1 MPSISNINNVYSNNT
16 KKISSKISF
25 EIDQIF
31 AARLVGEGSSSE
43 EVILKLMDGWQ
54 FKASIEDLKGNLP
67 DGLLKFKVLGFEN
80 GKLVLKFLEG
90 NIVDDKQTEQNSIE
104 DLLLK
109 ENIKLSKEDYSLL
122 EKMIKHNIP
131 LTKDNILK
139 VVNLSN
145 FMEKLKS
152 NPEEGDMFIEN
163 YIKGKGI
170 DLQSPK
176 GQDIS
181 NILKG
186 LFNELK
192 TLTEEDLFVLLESN
206 IDLTEENVKAF
217 KEVFKESNIYNKIN
231 NMDKELNK
239 SSVNNKGIMT
249 DKNIPDGDTLV
260 NENIQSK
267 TIENEASIK
276 SENIAK
282 SELISTFKTLMAT
295 GKEENINLVKDL
307 ILSEKDTNGI
317 LKNFNKEE
325 QEMLGLKGKTETTE
339 VIEQSVSTEST
350 KNIKTKTIDISNNKT
365 QQLDSS
371 SVKEQINIKTNE
383 IKDIVKNLMDT
394 LKDTNNSSYDKIIG
408 TLKNNMNN
416 FKMFNTISNEYY
428 YLDLPL
434 NFKENECDC
443 KIIIKDERGKGKKID
458 SSNVKI
464 ATSIATANMD
474 IVDAYITLKN
484 SNMEINIKTMKEW
497 VNLLNKGKNKLIE
510 DMSSMGYNIFIKVE
524 EKAEIFNISNC
535 RKFFNDNNLNA
546 IDIKA

>member
-1 MPSISNINNVYSNNT
+1 MPDILNINNMYNTNT
-16 KKISSKISF
+16 KKISSKLSF
-25 EIDQIF
+25 DVDQIF
-31 AARLVGEGSSSE
+31 AARVIGEGESPE
-43 EVILKLMDGWQ
+43 EVILKLIDGWQ

-67 DGLLKFKVLGFEN
+67 NGLLNFKVLGFEE

-90 NIVDDKQTEQNSIE
+90 SLVKEQEKEQNSIE

-109 ENIKLSKEDYSLL
+109 ENIKLSKEDYALL

-145 FMEKLKS
+145 FMDKLKN
-152 NPEEGDMFIEN
+152 NPQEADTFIQN

-170 DLQSPK
+170 DLQSAK
-176 GQDIS
+176 GQEIS
-181 NILKG
+181 NVLKG
-186 LFNELK
+186 LFNELQ
-192 TLTEEDLFVLLESN
+192 TLTEEDLFILLESN
-206 IDLTEENVKAF
+206 IELTEENVKAF
-217 KEVFKESNIYNKIN
+217 KEVFKESSIYNKVN
-231 NMDKELNK
+231 NIDKELNK
-239 SSVNNKGIMT
+239 SNIDNKQILN
-249 DKNIPDGDTLV
+249 DKNISDGDTLV
-260 NENIQSK
+260 KENLQSK
-267 TIENEASIK
+267 TIENGASNEGK
-276 SENIAK
+276 NVVK
-282 SELISTFKTLMAT
+282 NELISTFKTLMAT
-295 GKEENINLVKDL
+295 GKEENISLVRDL
-307 ILSEKDTNGI
+307 ILEEKDISGI
-317 LKNFNKEE
+317 LKNFTKEE
-325 QEMLGLKGKTETTE
+325 QEMLGLKAKPENTEAT
-339 VIEQSVSTEST
+339 EQSLTGETT
-350 KNIKTKTIDISNNKT
+350 KNIKTKLIDISGSKA
-365 QQLDSS
+365 QLDPSS
-371 SVKEQINIKTNE
+371 IKEQINAKTNE

-408 TLKNNMNN
+408 TLKNNINN

-484 SNMEINIKTMKEW
+484 SNMEINIKTIKQW
-497 VNLLNKGKNKLIE
+497 VNLLDKGKNKLIE

-535 RKFFNDNNLNA
+535 REFFNDNNLNA

>member
-1 MPSISNINNVYSNNT
+1 MPDILNINNMYNTNT
-16 KKISSKISF
+16 KKISSKLSF
-25 EIDQIF
+25 DVDQIF
-31 AARLVGEGSSSE
+31 AARVIGEGESPE
-43 EVILKLMDGWQ
+43 EVILKLIDGWQ

-67 DGLLKFKVLGFEN
+67 NGLLNFKVLGFEE

-90 NIVDDKQTEQNSIE
+90 SLVKEQEKEQNSIE

-109 ENIKLSKEDYSLL
+109 ENIKLSKEDYALL

-145 FMEKLKS
+145 FMDKLKN
-152 NPEEGDMFIEN
+152 NPQEADTFIQN

-170 DLQSPK
+170 DLQSAK
-176 GQDIS
+176 GQETS
-181 NILKG
+181 NVLKG
-186 LFNELK
+186 LFNELQ
-192 TLTEEDLFVLLESN
+192 TLTEEDLFILLESN
-206 IDLTEENVKAF
+206 IELTEENVKAF
-217 KEVFKESNIYNKIN
+217 KEVFKESSIYNKVN
-231 NMDKELNK
+231 NIDKELNK
-239 SSVNNKGIMT
+239 SNIDNKQILN
-249 DKNIPDGDTLV
+249 DKNISDGDTLV
-260 NENIQSK
+260 KENLQSK
-267 TIENEASIK
+267 TIENGASNEG
-276 SENIAK
+276 ENVVK
-282 SELISTFKTLMAT
+282 NELISTFKTLMAT
-295 GKEENINLVKDL
+295 GKEENISLVRDL
-307 ILSEKDTNGI
+307 ILEEKDISGI
-317 LKNFNKEE
+317 LKNFTKEE
-325 QEMLGLKGKTETTE
+325 QEMLGLKAKPENTEAT
-339 VIEQSVSTEST
+339 EQSLTGETT
-350 KNIKTKTIDISNNKT
+350 KNIKTKLIDISGSKA
-365 QQLDSS
+365 QLDPSS
-371 SVKEQINIKTNE
+371 IKEQINAKTNE

-408 TLKNNMNN
+408 TLKNNINN

-484 SNMEINIKTMKEW
+484 SNMEINIKTIKQW
-497 VNLLNKGKNKLIE
+497 VNLLDKGKNKLIE

-535 RKFFNDNNLNA
+535 REFFNDNNLNA

>member
-1 MPSISNINNVYSNNT
+1 MPDILNINNVYNTNT
-16 KKISSKISF
+16 KKISSKLSF
-25 EIDQIF
+25 DVDQIF
-31 AARLVGEGSSSE
+31 AARVIGEGESPE
-43 EVILKLMDGWQ
+43 EVILKLIDGWQ

-67 DGLLKFKVLGFEN
+67 NGLLNFKVLGFEE

-90 NIVDDKQTEQNSIE
+90 SLVKEQEKEQNSIE

-109 ENIKLSKEDYSLL
+109 ENIKLNKEDYALL

-139 VVNLSN
+139 VINLSN

-152 NPEEGDMFIEN
+152 NPQEADTFIQN

-170 DLQSPK
+170 DLQSAK
-176 GQDIS
+176 GQEIS
-181 NILKG
+181 NVLKG
-186 LFNELK
+186 LFNELQ
-192 TLTEEDLFVLLESN
+192 TLTEEDLFILLESN
-206 IDLTEENVKAF
+206 IELTEENVKAF
-217 KEVFKESNIYNKIN
+217 KEVFKESSIYSKVNNI
-231 NMDKELNK
+231 DKELNK
-239 SSVNNKGIMT
+239 SNIDNKQIIT
-249 DKNIPDGDTLV
+249 DKNISDRDTLV
-260 NENIQSK
+260 KENLQSK
-267 TIENEASIK
+267 TIENGASNK
-276 SENIAK
+276 SQNVVK
-282 SELISTFKTLMAT
+282 NELISTFKTLMAT
-295 GKEENINLVKDL
+295 GKEENISLVRDL
-307 ILSEKDTNGI
+307 ILEEKDINGI
-317 LKNFNKEE
+317 LKNFTKEE
-325 QEMLGLKGKTETTE
+325 QEMLGLKAKPENTEAT
-339 VIEQSVSTEST
+339 EQSLTGETT
-350 KNIKTKTIDISNNKT
+350 KNIKAKSIEISGSRA
-365 QQLDSS
+365 QVDSS
-371 SVKEQINIKTNE
+371 SIKEQINVKTNE
-383 IKDIVKNLMDT
+383 IKDIVKNLIDT

-408 TLKNNMNN
+408 TLKNNINN

-484 SNMEINIKTMKEW
+484 SNMEINIKTIKQW
-497 VNLLNKGKNKLIE
+497 VNLLDKGKNKLIE

-535 RKFFNDNNLNA
+535 REFFNDNNLNA

>member
-1 MPSISNINNVYSNNT
+1 MYNTNT
-16 KKISSKISF
+16 KKISSKLSF
-25 EIDQIF
+25 DVDQIF
-31 AARLVGEGSSSE
+31 AARVIGEGESPE
-43 EVILKLMDGWQ
+43 EVILKLIDGWQ
-54 FKASIEDLKGNLP
+54 FKAFIEDLKGNLP
-67 DGLLKFKVLGFEN
+67 NGLFNFKVLGFEE

-90 NIVDDKQTEQNSIE
+90 SLVKEQEKEQNSIE

-109 ENIKLSKEDYSLL
+109 ENIKLSKEDYALL

-145 FMEKLKS
+145 FMDKLKN
-152 NPEEGDMFIEN
+152 NPQEADTFIQN

-170 DLQSPK
+170 DLQSAK
-176 GQDIS
+176 GQEIS
-181 NILKG
+181 NVLKG
-186 LFNELK
+186 LFNELQ
-192 TLTEEDLFVLLESN
+192 TLTEEDLFILLESN
-206 IDLTEENVKAF
+206 IELTEENVKAF
-217 KEVFKESNIYNKIN
+217 KEVFKESSIYNKVN
-231 NMDKELNK
+231 NIDKELNK
-239 SSVNNKGIMT
+239 SNIDNKQILN
-249 DKNIPDGDTLV
+249 DKNISDGDTLV
-260 NENIQSK
+260 KENLQSK
-267 TIENEASIK
+267 TIENGASNEG
-276 SENIAK
+276 ENVVK
-282 SELISTFKTLMAT
+282 NELISTFKTLMAT
-295 GKEENINLVKDL
+295 GKEENISLVRDL
-307 ILSEKDTNGI
+307 ILEEKDISGI
-317 LKNFNKEE
+317 LKNFTKEE
-325 QEMLGLKGKTETTE
+325 QEMLGLKAKPENTEAT
-339 VIEQSVSTEST
+339 EQSLTGETT
-350 KNIKTKTIDISNNKT
+350 KNIKTKLIDISGSKA
-365 QQLDSS
+365 QLDPSS
-371 SVKEQINIKTNE
+371 IKEQINAKTNE

-408 TLKNNMNN
+408 TLKNNINN

-484 SNMEINIKTMKEW
+484 SNMEINIKTIKQW
-497 VNLLNKGKNKLIE
+497 VNLLDKGKNKLIE

-535 RKFFNDNNLNA
+535 REFFNDNNLNA

>member
-1 MPSISNINNVYSNNT
+1 MPDILNINNMYNTNT
-16 KKISSKISF
+16 KKISSKLSF
-25 EIDQIF
+25 DVDQIF
-31 AARLVGEGSSSE
+31 AARVIGEGESPE
-43 EVILKLMDGWQ
+43 EVILKLIDGWQ

-67 DGLLKFKVLGFEN
+67 NGLLNFKVLGFEE

-90 NIVDDKQTEQNSIE
+90 SLVKEQEKEQNSIE

-109 ENIKLSKEDYSLL
+109 ENIKLSKEDYALL

-145 FMEKLKS
+145 FMDKLKN
-152 NPEEGDMFIEN
+152 NPQEADTFIQN

-170 DLQSPK
+170 DLQSAK
-176 GQDIS
+176 GQEIS
-181 NILKG
+181 NVLKG
-186 LFNELK
+186 LFNELQ
-192 TLTEEDLFVLLESN
+192 TLTEEDLFILLESN
-206 IDLTEENVKAF
+206 IELTEENVKAF
-217 KEVFKESNIYNKIN
+217 KEVFKESSIYNKVN
-231 NMDKELNK
+231 NIDKELNK
-239 SSVNNKGIMT
+239 SNIDNKQILN
-249 DKNIPDGDTLV
+249 DKNISDGDTLV
-260 NENIQSK
+260 KENLRSK
-267 TIENEASIK
+267 TIENGASNEG
-276 SENIAK
+276 ENVVK
-282 SELISTFKTLMAT
+282 NELISTFKTLMAT
-295 GKEENINLVKDL
+295 GKEENISLVRDL
-307 ILSEKDTNGI
+307 ILEEKDISGI
-317 LKNFNKEE
+317 LKNFTKEE
-325 QEMLGLKGKTETTE
+325 QEMLGLKAKPENTEAT
-339 VIEQSVSTEST
+339 EQSLTGETT
-350 KNIKTKTIDISNNKT
+350 KNIKTKLIDISGSKA
-365 QQLDSS
+365 QLDPSS
-371 SVKEQINIKTNE
+371 IKEQINAKTNE

-408 TLKNNMNN
+408 TLKNNINN

-484 SNMEINIKTMKEW
+484 SNMEINIKTIKQW
-497 VNLLNKGKNKLIE
+497 VNLLDKGKNKLIE

-535 RKFFNDNNLNA
+535 REFFNDNNLNA

>member
-1 MPSISNINNVYSNNT
+1 MSSISNINNVYNNST

-31 AARLVGEGSSSE
+31 AAKVVGEGVTPD

-54 FKASIEDLKGNLP
+54 FKASIEDLKGKLP
-67 DGLLKFKVLGFEN
+67 NGLLKFKVLGFED

-90 NIVDDKQTEQNSIE
+90 NIAENKQTEQNSIE

-145 FMEKLKS
+145 FMEKLKN
-152 NPEEGDMFIEN
+152 NPKEGDLFIEN

-170 DLQSPK
+170 DLQNPK
-176 GQDIS
+176 GQYIKDV
-181 NILKG
+181 LKG
-186 LFNELK
+186 FFNELK

-206 IDLTEENVKAF
+206 IDLTEENIKAF
-217 KEVFKESNIYNKIN
+217 KEIFKESNIYNKIN
-231 NMDKELNK
+231 NTYKELNK
-239 SSVNNKGIMT
+239 SSMYNRGIIS
-249 DKNIPDGDTLV
+249 DKNISDRDILV
-260 NENIQSK
+260 NSIQSK
-267 TIENEASIK
+267 TIENQTSIK
-276 SENIAK
+276 NENIARN
-282 SELISTFKTLMAT
+282 ELISTFKTLMAT
-295 GKEENINLVKDL
+295 GNEENINLVKDL
-307 ILSEKDTNGI
+307 ILAEKDVNEI
-317 LKNFNKEE
+317 LKNFTKEE
-325 QEMLGLKGKTETTE
+325 QEMLGLKVKIEITKG
-339 VIEQSVSTEST
+339 IEQNLSTEST
-350 KNIKTKTIDISNNKT
+350 KNIKTKTIDISNNKA

-383 IKDIVKNLMDT
+383 IKDIVKNLMDS
-394 LKDTNNSSYDKIIG
+394 LKDVNNSSYDKVISI
-408 TLKNNMNN
+408 LKNNINN

-434 NFKENECDC
+434 NFKQNEFDC
-443 KIIIKDERGKGKKID
+443 KIIIKDERSKGKKID

-484 SNMEINIKTMKEW
+484 NNMEINIKTMKEW
-497 VNLLNKGKNKLIE
+497 VGLLNKDKNKLIE

>member
-1 MPSISNINNVYSNNT
+1 MPDILNINNMYNTNT
-16 KKISSKISF
+16 KKISSKLSF
-25 EIDQIF
+25 DVDQIF
-31 AARLVGEGSSSE
+31 AARVIGEGESPE
-43 EVILKLMDGWQ
+43 EVILKLIDGWQ

-67 DGLLKFKVLGFEN
+67 NGLFNFKVLGFEE

-90 NIVDDKQTEQNSIE
+90 SLVKEQEKEQNSIE

-109 ENIKLSKEDYSLL
+109 ENIKLSKEDYALL

-145 FMEKLKS
+145 FMDKLKN
-152 NPEEGDMFIEN
+152 NPQEADTFIQN

-170 DLQSPK
+170 DLQSAK
-176 GQDIS
+176 GQEIS
-181 NILKG
+181 NVLKG
-186 LFNELK
+186 LFNELQ
-192 TLTEEDLFVLLESN
+192 TLTEEDLFILLESN
-206 IDLTEENVKAF
+206 IELTEENVKAF
-217 KEVFKESNIYNKIN
+217 KEVFKESRIYNKVN
-231 NMDKELNK
+231 NIDKELNK
-239 SSVNNKGIMT
+239 SNIDNKQILN
-249 DKNIPDGDTLV
+249 DKNISDGDTLV
-260 NENIQSK
+260 KENLQSK
-267 TIENEASIK
+267 TIENGASNEG
-276 SENIAK
+276 ENVVK
-282 SELISTFKTLMAT
+282 NELISTFKTLMAT
-295 GKEENINLVKDL
+295 GKEENISLVRDL
-307 ILSEKDTNGI
+307 ILEEKDISGI
-317 LKNFNKEE
+317 LKNFTKEE
-325 QEMLGLKGKTETTE
+325 QEMLGLKAKPENTEAT
-339 VIEQSVSTEST
+339 EQSLTGETT
-350 KNIKTKTIDISNNKT
+350 KNIKTKLIDISGSKA
-365 QQLDSS
+365 QLDPSS
-371 SVKEQINIKTNE
+371 IKEQINAKTNE

-408 TLKNNMNN
+408 TLKNNINN

-484 SNMEINIKTMKEW
+484 SNMEINIKTIKQW
-497 VNLLNKGKNKLIE
+497 VNLLDKGKNKLIE

-535 RKFFNDNNLNA
+535 REFFNDNNLNA

>member
-1 MPSISNINNVYSNNT
+1 MPDILNINNMYNTNT
-16 KKISSKISF
+16 KKISSKLSF
-25 EIDQIF
+25 DVDQIF
-31 AARLVGEGSSSE
+31 AARVIGEGESPE
-43 EVILKLMDGWQ
+43 EVILKLIDGWQ

-67 DGLLKFKVLGFEN
+67 NGLFNFKVLGFEE

-90 NIVDDKQTEQNSIE
+90 SLVKEQEKEQNSIE

-109 ENIKLSKEDYSLL
+109 ENIKLSKEDYALL

-139 VVNLSN
+139 IVNLSN
-145 FMEKLKS
+145 FMDKLKN
-152 NPEEGDMFIEN
+152 NPQEADTFIQN

-170 DLQSPK
+170 DLQSAK
-176 GQDIS
+176 GQEIS
-181 NILKG
+181 NVLKG
-186 LFNELK
+186 LFNELQ
-192 TLTEEDLFVLLESN
+192 TLTEEDLFILLESN
-206 IDLTEENVKAF
+206 IELTEENVKAF
-217 KEVFKESNIYNKIN
+217 KEVFKESSIYNKVN
-231 NMDKELNK
+231 NIDKELNK
-239 SSVNNKGIMT
+239 SNIDNKQILN
-249 DKNIPDGDTLV
+249 DKNISDGDTLV
-260 NENIQSK
+260 KENLQSK
-267 TIENEASIK
+267 TIENGASNEG
-276 SENIAK
+276 ENVVK
-282 SELISTFKTLMAT
+282 NELISTFKTLMAT
-295 GKEENINLVKDL
+295 GKEENISLVRDL
-307 ILSEKDTNGI
+307 ILEEKDISGI
-317 LKNFNKEE
+317 LKNFTKEE
-325 QEMLGLKGKTETTE
+325 QEMLGLKAKPENTEAT
-339 VIEQSVSTEST
+339 EQSLTGETT
-350 KNIKTKTIDISNNKT
+350 KNIKTKLIDISGSKA
-365 QQLDSS
+365 QLDPSS
-371 SVKEQINIKTNE
+371 IKEQINAKTNE

-408 TLKNNMNN
+408 TLKNNINN

-484 SNMEINIKTMKEW
+484 SNMEINIKTIKQW
-497 VNLLNKGKNKLIE
+497 VNLLDKGKNKLIE

-535 RKFFNDNNLNA
+535 REFFNDNNLNA

>member
-1 MPSISNINNVYSNNT
+1 MPDILNINNMYNTNT
-16 KKISSKISF
+16 KKISSKLSF
-25 EIDQIF
+25 DVDQIF
-31 AARLVGEGSSSE
+31 AARVIGEGESPE
-43 EVILKLMDGWQ
+43 EVILKLIDGWQ

-67 DGLLKFKVLGFEN
+67 NGLLNFKVLGFEE

-90 NIVDDKQTEQNSIE
+90 SLVKEQEKEQNSIE

-109 ENIKLSKEDYSLL
+109 ENIKLSKEDYALL

-145 FMEKLKS
+145 FMDKLKN
-152 NPEEGDMFIEN
+152 NPQEADTFIQN

-170 DLQSPK
+170 DLQSAK
-176 GQDIS
+176 GQEIS
-181 NILKG
+181 NVLKG
-186 LFNELK
+186 LFNELQ
-192 TLTEEDLFVLLESN
+192 TLTEEDLFILLESN
-206 IDLTEENVKAF
+206 IELTEENVKAF
-217 KEVFKESNIYNKIN
+217 KEVFKESSIYNKVN
-231 NMDKELNK
+231 NIDKELNK
-239 SSVNNKGIMT
+239 SNIDNKQILN
-249 DKNIPDGDTLV
+249 DKNISDGDTLV
-260 NENIQSK
+260 KENLQSK
-267 TIENEASIK
+267 TIENGASNEG
-276 SENIAK
+276 ENVVK
-282 SELISTFKTLMAT
+282 NELISTFKTLMAT
-295 GKEENINLVKDL
+295 GKEENISLVRDL
-307 ILSEKDTNGI
+307 ILEEKDISGI
-317 LKNFNKEE
+317 LKNFTKEE
-325 QEMLGLKGKTETTE
+325 QEMLGLKAKPENTEAT
-339 VIEQSVSTEST
+339 EQSLTGETT
-350 KNIKTKTIDISNNKT
+350 KNIKTKLIDISGSKA
-365 QQLDSS
+365 QLDPSS
-371 SVKEQINIKTNE
+371 IKEQINAKTNE

-408 TLKNNMNN
+408 TLKNNINN

-484 SNMEINIKTMKEW
+484 SNMEINIKTIKQW
-497 VNLLNKGKNKLIE
+497 VNLLDKGKNKLIE

-535 RKFFNDNNLNA
+535 REFFNDNNLNA

>member
-1 MPSISNINNVYSNNT
+1 MPDILNINNVYNTNT
-16 KKISSKISF
+16 KKISSKLSF
-25 EIDQIF
+25 DVDQIF
-31 AARLVGEGSSSE
+31 AARVIGEGESPE
-43 EVILKLMDGWQ
+43 EVILKLIDGWQ

-67 DGLLKFKVLGFEN
+67 NGLLNFKVLGFEE

-90 NIVDDKQTEQNSIE
+90 SLVKEQEKEQNSIE

-109 ENIKLSKEDYSLL
+109 ENIKLNKEDYALL

-139 VVNLSN
+139 VINLSN

-152 NPEEGDMFIEN
+152 NPQEGDTFIQN

-170 DLQSPK
+170 DLQSAK
-176 GQDIS
+176 GQEIS
-181 NILKG
+181 NVLKG
-186 LFNELK
+186 LFNELQ
-192 TLTEEDLFVLLESN
+192 TLTEEDLFILLESN
-206 IDLTEENVKAF
+206 IELTEENVKAF
-217 KEVFKESNIYNKIN
+217 KEVFKESSIYNKVN

-239 SSVNNKGIMT
+239 SNIDNKQIIT
-249 DKNIPDGDTLV
+249 DKNISDGDTLV
-260 NENIQSK
+260 KENLQSK
-267 TIENEASIK
+267 TIENGASNK
-276 SENIAK
+276 SQNVVK
-282 SELISTFKTLMAT
+282 NELISTFKTLMAT
-295 GKEENINLVKDL
+295 GKEENISLVRDL
-307 ILSEKDTNGI
+307 ILEEKDLNGI
-317 LKNFNKEE
+317 LKNFTKEE
-325 QEMLGLKGKTETTE
+325 QEMLGLKAKPENTEAT
-339 VIEQSVSTEST
+339 EQSLTGETT
-350 KNIKTKTIDISNNKT
+350 KNIKTKSIEISGSRA
-365 QQLDSS
+365 QVDSS
-371 SVKEQINIKTNE
+371 SIKEQINVKTNE
-383 IKDIVKNLMDT
+383 IKDIVKNLIDT

-408 TLKNNMNN
+408 TLKNNINN

-484 SNMEINIKTMKEW
+484 SNMEINIKTIKQW
-497 VNLLNKGKNKLIE
+497 VKLLDKGKNKLIE

-535 RKFFNDNNLNA
+535 REFFNDNNLNA

>member
-1 MPSISNINNVYSNNT
+1 MPDILNINNVYNTNT
-16 KKISSKISF
+16 KKISSKLSF
-25 EIDQIF
+25 DVDQIF
-31 AARLVGEGSSSE
+31 AARVIGEGESPE
-43 EVILKLMDGWQ
+43 EVILKLIDGWQ

-67 DGLLKFKVLGFEN
+67 NGLLNFKVLGFEE

-90 NIVDDKQTEQNSIE
+90 SLVKEQEKEQNSIE
-104 DLLLK
+104 NLLLK
-109 ENIKLSKEDYSLL
+109 ENIKLSKEDYALL
-122 EKMIKHNIP
+122 EKMVKHNIP

-152 NPEEGDMFIEN
+152 NPQEADTFIQN

-170 DLQSPK
+170 DLQSAK
-176 GQDIS
+176 GQEIS
-181 NILKG
+181 NVLKG
-186 LFNELK
+186 LFNELQ
-192 TLTEEDLFVLLESN
+192 TLTEEDLFILLESN
-206 IDLTEENVKAF
+206 IELTEENVKAF
-217 KEVFKESNIYNKIN
+217 KEVFKESSIYSKVNNI
-231 NMDKELNK
+231 DKELNK
-239 SSVNNKGIMT
+239 SNIDNKQIIT
-249 DKNIPDGDTLV
+249 DKNISDGDTLV
-260 NENIQSK
+260 KENLQSK
-267 TIENEASIK
+267 TIENGASNK
-276 SENIAK
+276 SQNVVK
-282 SELISTFKTLMAT
+282 NELISTFKTLMAT
-295 GKEENINLVKDL
+295 GKEENISLVRDL
-307 ILSEKDTNGI
+307 ILEEKDINGI
-317 LKNFNKEE
+317 LKNFTKEE
-325 QEMLGLKGKTETTE
+325 QEMLGLKAKPENTEAT
-339 VIEQSVSTEST
+339 EQSLTGETT
-350 KNIKTKTIDISNNKT
+350 KNIKAKSIEISGSRA
-365 QQLDSS
+365 QVDSS
-371 SVKEQINIKTNE
+371 SIKEQINVKTNE
-383 IKDIVKNLMDT
+383 IKDIVKNLIDT

-408 TLKNNMNN
+408 TLKNNINN

-484 SNMEINIKTMKEW
+484 SNMEINIKTIKQW
-497 VNLLNKGKNKLIE
+497 VKLLDKGKNKLIE

-535 RKFFNDNNLNA
+535 REFFNDNNLNA

>member
-31 AARLVGEGSSSE
+31 AAKVVGEGVSPE

-54 FKASIEDLKGNLP
+54 FKASIEDLKGKLP
-67 DGLLKFKVLGFEN
+67 DGLLKFKVLGFEE
-80 GKLVLKFLEG
+80 GKLILKFLEG
-90 NIVDDKQTEQNSIE
+90 NLVEGQQKEQNPIE
-104 DLLLK
+104 ELLLK
-109 ENIKLSKEDYSLL
+109 ENIKLNKEDYVLL

-145 FMEKLKS
+145 FMGKLKNS
-152 NPEEGDMFIEN
+152 PQEGDSFIQN
-163 YIKGKGI
+163 YIKGKGM
-170 DLQSPK
+170 DLRSAK
-176 GQDIS
+176 GQEI
-181 NILKG
+181 NNVLKG
-186 LFNELK
+186 LFNELQ
-192 TLTEEDLFVLLESN
+192 TLTEEDLFILLEN
-206 IDLTEENVKAF
+206 NVELTEENVKAF
-217 KEVFKESNIYNKIN
+217 KEVFKESSVYNKVN
-231 NMDKELNK
+231 NIDKELNK
-239 SSVNNKGIMT
+239 SSIDNKQIIT
-249 DKNIPDGDTLV
+249 EKNTSNGDTLV
-260 NENIQSK
+260 KENLQS
-267 TIENEASIK
+267 TEMESAINNK
-276 SENIAK
+276 SENVVK
-282 SELISTFKTLMAT
+282 NELISTFKTLMAT
-295 GKEENINLVKDL
+295 GKEENISIVRDL
-307 ILSEKDTNGI
+307 ILEEKDINGI
-317 LKNFNKEE
+317 LKNFTKEE
-325 QEMLGLKGKTETTE
+325 QEMLGLKPKTEDTE
-339 VIEQSVSTEST
+339 ATEQSLTSETT
-350 KNIKTKTIDISNNKT
+350 KNIKTKPIEVLANKG
-365 QQLDSS
+365 QVDSS
-371 SVKEQINIKTNE
+371 SIKEQINSKTNE
-383 IKDIVKNLMDT
+383 IKDIVKNLIDT

-408 TLKNNMNN
+408 TLKNNINN

-464 ATSIATANMD
+464 ATSISTANMD

-484 SNMEINIKTMKEW
+484 SNMEINIKTIKEW
-497 VNLLNKGKNKLIE
+497 VNLLDKGKNKLIE

-535 RKFFNDNNLNA
+535 REFFNDNNLNA

>member
-1 MPSISNINNVYSNNT
+1 MSSISNINNVYNNST

-31 AARLVGEGSSSE
+31 AAKVVGEGVTPD

-54 FKASIEDLKGNLP
+54 FKASIEDLKGKLP
-67 DGLLKFKVLGFEN
+67 NGLLKFKVLGFED

-90 NIVDDKQTEQNSIE
+90 NIAENKQTEQNSIE

-145 FMEKLKS
+145 FMEKLKN
-152 NPEEGDMFIEN
+152 NPKEGDLFIEN

-170 DLQSPK
+170 DLQNPK
-176 GQDIS
+176 GQYIKDV
-181 NILKG
+181 LKG
-186 LFNELK
+186 FFNELK

-206 IDLTEENVKAF
+206 IDLTEENIKAF
-217 KEVFKESNIYNKIN
+217 KEIFKESNIYNKIN
-231 NMDKELNK
+231 NTYKELNK
-239 SSVNNKGIMT
+239 SSMYNRGIIS
-249 DKNIPDGDTLV
+249 DKNISDRDILV
-260 NENIQSK
+260 NSIQSK
-267 TIENEASIK
+267 TIENQTSIK
-276 SENIAK
+276 NENIARN
-282 SELISTFKTLMAT
+282 ELISTFKTLMAT
-295 GKEENINLVKDL
+295 GNEENINLVKDL
-307 ILSEKDTNGI
+307 ILAEKDVNEI
-317 LKNFNKEE
+317 LKNFTKEE
-325 QEMLGLKGKTETTE
+325 QEMLGLKVKIEITKG
-339 VIEQSVSTEST
+339 IEQNLSTEST
-350 KNIKTKTIDISNNKT
+350 KNIKTKTIDISNNKA

-383 IKDIVKNLMDT
+383 IKDIVKNLMDS
-394 LKDTNNSSYDKIIG
+394 LKDVNNSSYDKVISI
-408 TLKNNMNN
+408 LKNNINN

-434 NFKENECDC
+434 NFKQNECDC
-443 KIIIKDERGKGKKID
+443 KIIIKDERSKGKKID

-484 SNMEINIKTMKEW
+484 NNMEINIKTMKEW
-497 VNLLNKGKNKLIE
+497 VGLLNKDKNKLIE

>member
-1 MPSISNINNVYSNNT
+1 MPDILNINNMYNTNT
-16 KKISSKISF
+16 KKISSKLSF
-25 EIDQIF
+25 DVDQIF
-31 AARLVGEGSSSE
+31 AARVIGEGESPE
-43 EVILKLMDGWQ
+43 EVILKLIDGWQ

-67 DGLLKFKVLGFEN
+67 NGLLNFKVLGFEE

-90 NIVDDKQTEQNSIE
+90 SLVKEQEKEQNSIE

-109 ENIKLSKEDYSLL
+109 ENIKLSKEDYALL

-145 FMEKLKS
+145 FMDKLKN
-152 NPEEGDMFIEN
+152 NPQEADTFIQN

-170 DLQSPK
+170 DLQSAK
-176 GQDIS
+176 GQEIS
-181 NILKG
+181 NVLKG
-186 LFNELK
+186 LFNELQ
-192 TLTEEDLFVLLESN
+192 TLTEEDLFILLESN
-206 IDLTEENVKAF
+206 IELTEENVKAF
-217 KEVFKESNIYNKIN
+217 KEVFKESSIYNKVN
-231 NMDKELNK
+231 NIDKELNK
-239 SSVNNKGIMT
+239 SNIDNKQILN
-249 DKNIPDGDTLV
+249 DKNISDGDTLV
-260 NENIQSK
+260 KENLQSK
-267 TIENEASIK
+267 TIENGASNEG
-276 SENIAK
+276 ENVVK
-282 SELISTFKTLMAT
+282 NELISTFKTLMAT
-295 GKEENINLVKDL
+295 GKEENISLVRDL
-307 ILSEKDTNGI
+307 ILGEKDISGI
-317 LKNFNKEE
+317 LKNFTKEE
-325 QEMLGLKGKTETTE
+325 QEMLGLKAKPENTEAT
-339 VIEQSVSTEST
+339 EQSLTGETT
-350 KNIKTKTIDISNNKT
+350 KNIKTKLIDISGSKA
-365 QQLDSS
+365 QLDPSS
-371 SVKEQINIKTNE
+371 IKEQINAKTNE

-408 TLKNNMNN
+408 TLKNNINN

-474 IVDAYITLKN
+474 IVDAYITLKS
-484 SNMEINIKTMKEW
+484 SNMEINIKTIKQW
-497 VNLLNKGKNKLIE
+497 VNLLDKGKNKLIE

-535 RKFFNDNNLNA
+535 REFFNDNNLNA

>member
-1 MPSISNINNVYSNNT
+1 MPDILNINNMYNTNT
-16 KKISSKISF
+16 KKISSKLSF
-25 EIDQIF
+25 DVDQIF
-31 AARLVGEGSSSE
+31 AARVIGEGESPE
-43 EVILKLMDGWQ
+43 EVILKLIDGWQ

-67 DGLLKFKVLGFEN
+67 NGLFNFKVLGFEE

-90 NIVDDKQTEQNSIE
+90 SLVKEQEKEQNSIE

-109 ENIKLSKEDYSLL
+109 ENIKLTKEDYALL

-145 FMEKLKS
+145 FMDKLKN
-152 NPEEGDMFIEN
+152 NPQEADTFIQN

-170 DLQSPK
+170 DLQSAK
-176 GQDIS
+176 GQETS
-181 NILKG
+181 NVLKG
-186 LFNELK
+186 LFNELQ
-192 TLTEEDLFVLLESN
+192 TLTEEDLFILLESN
-206 IDLTEENVKAF
+206 IELTEENVKAF
-217 KEVFKESNIYNKIN
+217 KEVFKESSIYNKVN
-231 NMDKELNK
+231 NIDKELNK
-239 SSVNNKGIMT
+239 SNIDNKQILN
-249 DKNIPDGDTLV
+249 DKNISDGDTLV
-260 NENIQSK
+260 KENLQSK
-267 TIENEASIK
+267 TIENGASNEG
-276 SENIAK
+276 ENVVK
-282 SELISTFKTLMAT
+282 NELISTFKTLMAT
-295 GKEENINLVKDL
+295 GKEENISLVRDL
-307 ILSEKDTNGI
+307 ILEEKDISGI
-317 LKNFNKEE
+317 LKNFTKEE
-325 QEMLGLKGKTETTE
+325 QEMLGLKAKPENTEAT
-339 VIEQSVSTEST
+339 EQSLTGETT
-350 KNIKTKTIDISNNKT
+350 KNIKTKLIDISGSKA
-365 QQLDSS
+365 QLDPSS
-371 SVKEQINIKTNE
+371 IKEQINAKTNE

-408 TLKNNMNN
+408 TLKNNINN

-484 SNMEINIKTMKEW
+484 SNMEINIKTIKQW
-497 VNLLNKGKNKLIE
+497 VNLLDKGKNKLIE

-535 RKFFNDNNLNA
+535 REFFNDNNLNA

>member
-1 MPSISNINNVYSNNT
+1 MPDILNINNMYNTNT
-16 KKISSKISF
+16 KKISSKLSF
-25 EIDQIF
+25 DVDQIF
-31 AARLVGEGSSSE
+31 AARVIGEGESPE
-43 EVILKLMDGWQ
+43 EVILKLIDGWQ

-67 DGLLKFKVLGFEN
+67 NGLFNFKVLGFEE

-90 NIVDDKQTEQNSIE
+90 SLVKEQEKEQNSIE

-109 ENIKLSKEDYSLL
+109 ENIKLSKEDYALL

-145 FMEKLKS
+145 FMDKLKN
-152 NPEEGDMFIEN
+152 NPQEADTFIQN

-170 DLQSPK
+170 DLQSAK
-176 GQDIS
+176 GQEIS
-181 NILKG
+181 NVLKG
-186 LFNELK
+186 LFNELQ
-192 TLTEEDLFVLLESN
+192 TLTEEDLFILLESN
-206 IDLTEENVKAF
+206 IELTEENVKAF
-217 KEVFKESNIYNKIN
+217 KEVFKESSIYNKVN
-231 NMDKELNK
+231 NIDKELNK
-239 SSVNNKGIMT
+239 SNIDNKQILN
-249 DKNIPDGDTLV
+249 DKNISDGDTLV
-260 NENIQSK
+260 KENLQSK
-267 TIENEASIK
+267 TIENGASNEG
-276 SENIAK
+276 ENVVK
-282 SELISTFKTLMAT
+282 NELISTFKTLMAT
-295 GKEENINLVKDL
+295 GKEENISLVRDL
-307 ILSEKDTNGI
+307 ILEEKDISGI
-317 LKNFNKEE
+317 LKNFTKEE
-325 QEMLGLKGKTETTE
+325 QEMLGLKAKPENTEAT
-339 VIEQSVSTEST
+339 EQSLTGETT
-350 KNIKTKTIDISNNKT
+350 KNIKTKLIDISGSKA
-365 QQLDSS
+365 QLDPSS
-371 SVKEQINIKTNE
+371 IKEQINAKTNE

-408 TLKNNMNN
+408 TLKNNINN

-484 SNMEINIKTMKEW
+484 SNMEINIKTIKQW
-497 VNLLNKGKNKLIE
+497 VNLLDKGKNKLIE

-535 RKFFNDNNLNA
+535 REFFNDNNLNA

>member
-1 MPSISNINNVYSNNT
+1 MPDILNINNMYNTNT
-16 KKISSKISF
+16 KKISSKLSF
-25 EIDQIF
+25 DVDQIF
-31 AARLVGEGSSSE
+31 AARVIGEGESPE
-43 EVILKLMDGWQ
+43 EVILKLIDGWQ

-67 DGLLKFKVLGFEN
+67 NGLFNFKVLGFEE

-90 NIVDDKQTEQNSIE
+90 SLVKEQEKEQNSIE

-109 ENIKLSKEDYSLL
+109 ENIKLSKEDYALL

-145 FMEKLKS
+145 FMDKLKN
-152 NPEEGDMFIEN
+152 NPQEADIFIQN

-170 DLQSPK
+170 DLQSAK
-176 GQDIS
+176 GQEIS
-181 NILKG
+181 NVLKG
-186 LFNELK
+186 LFNELQ
-192 TLTEEDLFVLLESN
+192 TLTEEDLFILLESN
-206 IDLTEENVKAF
+206 IELTEENVKAF
-217 KEVFKESNIYNKIN
+217 KEVFKESRIYNKVN
-231 NMDKELNK
+231 NIDKELNK
-239 SSVNNKGIMT
+239 SNIDNKQILN
-249 DKNIPDGDTLV
+249 DKNISDGDTLV
-260 NENIQSK
+260 KENLQSK
-267 TIENEASIK
+267 TIENGASNEG
-276 SENIAK
+276 ENVVK
-282 SELISTFKTLMAT
+282 NELISTFKTLMAT
-295 GKEENINLVKDL
+295 GKEENISLVRDL
-307 ILSEKDTNGI
+307 ILEEKDISGI
-317 LKNFNKEE
+317 LKNFTKEE
-325 QEMLGLKGKTETTE
+325 QEMLGLKAKPENTEAT
-339 VIEQSVSTEST
+339 EQSLTGETT
-350 KNIKTKTIDISNNKT
+350 KNIKTKLIDISGSKA
-365 QQLDSS
+365 QLDPSS
-371 SVKEQINIKTNE
+371 IKEQINAKTNE

-408 TLKNNMNN
+408 TLKNNINN

-484 SNMEINIKTMKEW
+484 SNMEINIKTIKQW
-497 VNLLNKGKNKLIE
+497 VNLLDKGKNKLIE

-535 RKFFNDNNLNA
+535 REFFNDNNLNA

>member
-1 MPSISNINNVYSNNT
+1 MPDILNINNMYNTNT
-16 KKISSKISF
+16 KKISSKLSF
-25 EIDQIF
+25 DVDQIF
-31 AARLVGEGSSSE
+31 AARVIGEGESPE
-43 EVILKLMDGWQ
+43 EVILKLIDGWQ

-67 DGLLKFKVLGFEN
+67 NGLLNFKVLGFEE

-90 NIVDDKQTEQNSIE
+90 SLVKEQEKEQNSIE

-109 ENIKLSKEDYSLL
+109 ENIKLSKEDYALL

-139 VVNLSN
+139 IVNLSN
-145 FMEKLKS
+145 FMDKLKN
-152 NPEEGDMFIEN
+152 NPQEADTFIQN

-170 DLQSPK
+170 DLQSAK
-176 GQDIS
+176 GQEIS
-181 NILKG
+181 NVLKG
-186 LFNELK
+186 LFNELQ
-192 TLTEEDLFVLLESN
+192 TLTEEDLFILSESN
-206 IDLTEENVKAF
+206 IELTEENVKAF
-217 KEVFKESNIYNKIN
+217 KEVFKESSIYNKVN
-231 NMDKELNK
+231 NIDKELNK
-239 SSVNNKGIMT
+239 SNIDNKQILN
-249 DKNIPDGDTLV
+249 DKNISDGDTLV
-260 NENIQSK
+260 KENLQSK
-267 TIENEASIK
+267 TIENGASNEG
-276 SENIAK
+276 ENVVK
-282 SELISTFKTLMAT
+282 NELISTFKTLMAT
-295 GKEENINLVKDL
+295 GKEENISLVRDL
-307 ILSEKDTNGI
+307 ILEEKDISGI
-317 LKNFNKEE
+317 LKNFTKEE
-325 QEMLGLKGKTETTE
+325 QEMLGLKAKPENTEAT
-339 VIEQSVSTEST
+339 EQSLTGETT
-350 KNIKTKTIDISNNKT
+350 KNIKTKLIDISGSKA
-365 QQLDSS
+365 QLDPSS
-371 SVKEQINIKTNE
+371 IKEQINAKTNE

-408 TLKNNMNN
+408 TLKNNINN

-484 SNMEINIKTMKEW
+484 SNMEINIKTIKQW
-497 VNLLNKGKNKLIE
+497 VNLLDKGKNKLIE

-535 RKFFNDNNLNA
+535 REFFNDNNLNA

>member
-1 MPSISNINNVYSNNT
+1 MPDILNINNVYNTNT
-16 KKISSKISF
+16 KKISSKLSF
-25 EIDQIF
+25 DVDQIF
-31 AARLVGEGSSSE
+31 AARVIGEGESPE
-43 EVILKLMDGWQ
+43 EVILKLIDGWQ

-67 DGLLKFKVLGFEN
+67 NGLLNFKVLGFEE

-90 NIVDDKQTEQNSIE
+90 SLVKEQEKEQNSIE

-109 ENIKLSKEDYSLL
+109 ENIKLNKEDYGLL

-139 VVNLSN
+139 VINLSN

-152 NPEEGDMFIEN
+152 NPQEGDTFIQN

-170 DLQSPK
+170 DLQSAK
-176 GQDIS
+176 GQEIS
-181 NILKG
+181 NVLKG
-186 LFNELK
+186 LFNELQ
-192 TLTEEDLFVLLESN
+192 TLTEEDLFILLESN
-206 IDLTEENVKAF
+206 IELTEENVKAF
-217 KEVFKESNIYNKIN
+217 KEVFKESNIYNKVN
-231 NMDKELNK
+231 NIDKELNK
-239 SSVNNKGIMT
+239 SNIDNKQIIT
-249 DKNIPDGDTLV
+249 DKNISDGDTLV
-260 NENIQSK
+260 KENLQSK
-267 TIENEASIK
+267 TIENGASNK
-276 SENIAK
+276 SQNVVK
-282 SELISTFKTLMAT
+282 NELISTFKTLMAT
-295 GKEENINLVKDL
+295 GKEENISLVRDL
-307 ILSEKDTNGI
+307 ILEEKDLNGI
-317 LKNFNKEE
+317 LKNFTKEE
-325 QEMLGLKGKTETTE
+325 QEMLGLKAKPENTEAT
-339 VIEQSVSTEST
+339 EQSLTGETT
-350 KNIKTKTIDISNNKT
+350 KNIKTKSIEISGSRA
-365 QQLDSS
+365 QVDSS
-371 SVKEQINIKTNE
+371 SIKEQINVKTNE
-383 IKDIVKNLMDT
+383 IKDIVKNLIDT

-408 TLKNNMNN
+408 TLKNNINN

-484 SNMEINIKTMKEW
+484 SNMEINIKTIKQW
-497 VNLLNKGKNKLIE
+497 VKLLDKGKNKLIE

-535 RKFFNDNNLNA
+535 REFFNDNNLNA

>member
-1 MPSISNINNVYSNNT
+1 MPDILNINNVYNTNT
-16 KKISSKISF
+16 KKISSKLSF
-25 EIDQIF
+25 DVDQIF
-31 AARLVGEGSSSE
+31 AARVIGEGESPE
-43 EVILKLMDGWQ
+43 EVILKLIDGWQ

-67 DGLLKFKVLGFEN
+67 NGLLNFKVLGFEE

-90 NIVDDKQTEQNSIE
+90 SLVKEQEKEQNSIE
-104 DLLLK
+104 NLLLK
-109 ENIKLSKEDYSLL
+109 ENIKLSKEDYALL

-145 FMEKLKS
+145 FMDKLKN
-152 NPEEGDMFIEN
+152 NPQEADIFIQN

-170 DLQSPK
+170 DLQSAK
-176 GQDIS
+176 GQEIR
-181 NILKG
+181 NVLKG
-186 LFNELK
+186 LFNELQ
-192 TLTEEDLFVLLESN
+192 TLTEEDLFILLESN
-206 IDLTEENVKAF
+206 IELTEENVKAF
-217 KEVFKESNIYNKIN
+217 KEVFKESSIYNKVN
-231 NMDKELNK
+231 NIDKELNK
-239 SSVNNKGIMT
+239 SNIDDKKIIT
-249 DKNIPDGDTLV
+249 DKNISNGDTLV
-260 NENIQSK
+260 KENPQSK
-267 TIENEASIK
+267 TIENGARNK
-276 SENIAK
+276 SENVVK
-282 SELISTFKTLMAT
+282 NELISTFKALMST
-295 GKEENINLVKDL
+295 GKEENISLVRDL
-307 ILSEKDTNGI
+307 ILKEKDLNGI
-317 LKNFNKEE
+317 LKSFTKEE
-325 QEMLGLKGKTETTE
+325 QEMLGLKAKPENTE
-339 VIEQSVSTEST
+339 VMEQTLTGETT
-350 KNIKTKTIDISNNKT
+350 KNIKTKSIEISGSKS
-365 QQLDSS
+365 QVDPSGI
-371 SVKEQINIKTNE
+371 KEQINAKTNE
-383 IKDIVKNLMDT
+383 IKDIVKNLIDT

-408 TLKNNMNN
+408 TLKNNINN

-484 SNMEINIKTMKEW
+484 SNMEINIKTIKQW
-497 VNLLNKGKNKLIE
+497 VKLLDKGKNKLIE

-535 RKFFNDNNLNA
+535 REFFNDNNLNA

>member
-1 MPSISNINNVYSNNT
+1 MPDILNINNVYNTNT
-16 KKISSKISF
+16 KKISSKLSF
-25 EIDQIF
+25 DVDQIF
-31 AARLVGEGSSSE
+31 AARVIGEGESPE
-43 EVILKLMDGWQ
+43 EVILKLIDGWQ

-67 DGLLKFKVLGFEN
+67 NGLLNFKVLGFEE

-90 NIVDDKQTEQNSIE
+90 SLVKEQEKEQNSIE
-104 DLLLK
+104 NLLLK
-109 ENIKLSKEDYSLL
+109 ENIKLSKEDYALL

-145 FMEKLKS
+145 FMDKLKN
-152 NPEEGDMFIEN
+152 NPQEADTFIQN

-170 DLQSPK
+170 DLQSAK
-176 GQDIS
+176 GQEIR
-181 NILKG
+181 NVLKG
-186 LFNELK
+186 LFNELQ
-192 TLTEEDLFVLLESN
+192 TLTEEDLFILLESN
-206 IDLTEENVKAF
+206 IELTEENVKAF
-217 KEVFKESNIYNKIN
+217 KEVFKESSIYNKVN
-231 NMDKELNK
+231 NIDKELNK
-239 SSVNNKGIMT
+239 SNIDNKQIIT
-249 DKNIPDGDTLV
+249 DKNISDGDTLV
-260 NENIQSK
+260 KENLQSK
-267 TIENEASIK
+267 TIENGASNK
-276 SENIAK
+276 SENVVK
-282 SELISTFKTLMAT
+282 NELISTFKTLMAT
-295 GKEENINLVKDL
+295 GKEENISLVRDL
-307 ILSEKDTNGI
+307 ILEEKDINGI
-317 LKNFNKEE
+317 LKNFTKEE
-325 QEMLGLKGKTETTE
+325 QEMLGLKAKPENTEAT
-339 VIEQSVSTEST
+339 EQSLTGETT
-350 KNIKTKTIDISNNKT
+350 KNIKTKSIEISVSRA
-365 QQLDSS
+365 QVDSS
-371 SVKEQINIKTNE
+371 SIKEQINVKTNE
-383 IKDIVKNLMDT
+383 IKDIVKNLIDT

-408 TLKNNMNN
+408 TLKNNINN

-484 SNMEINIKTMKEW
+484 SNMEINIKTIKQW
-497 VNLLNKGKNKLIE
+497 VKLLDKGKNKLIE

-535 RKFFNDNNLNA
+535 REFFNDNNLNA

>member
-1 MPSISNINNVYSNNT
+1 MPDILNINNVYNTNT
-16 KKISSKISF
+16 KKISSKLSF
-25 EIDQIF
+25 DVDQIF
-31 AARLVGEGSSSE
+31 AARVIGEGESPE
-43 EVILKLMDGWQ
+43 EVILKLIDGWQ

-67 DGLLKFKVLGFEN
+67 NGLLNFKVLGFEE

-90 NIVDDKQTEQNSIE
+90 SLVKEQEKEQNSIE

-109 ENIKLSKEDYSLL
+109 ENIKLNKEDYALL

-139 VVNLSN
+139 VINLSN

-152 NPEEGDMFIEN
+152 NPQEGDTFIQN

-170 DLQSPK
+170 DLQSAK
-176 GQDIS
+176 GQEIS
-181 NILKG
+181 NVLKG
-186 LFNELK
+186 LFNELQ
-192 TLTEEDLFVLLESN
+192 TLTEEDLFILLESN
-206 IDLTEENVKAF
+206 IELTEENVKAF
-217 KEVFKESNIYNKIN
+217 KEVFKESSIYNKVN

-239 SSVNNKGIMT
+239 SNIDNKQIIT
-249 DKNIPDGDTLV
+249 DKNISDGDTLV
-260 NENIQSK
+260 KENLQSK
-267 TIENEASIK
+267 TIENGASNK
-276 SENIAK
+276 SQNVVK
-282 SELISTFKTLMAT
+282 NELISTFKTLMAT
-295 GKEENINLVKDL
+295 GKEENISLVRDL
-307 ILSEKDTNGI
+307 ILEEKDLNGI
-317 LKNFNKEE
+317 LKNFTKEE
-325 QEMLGLKGKTETTE
+325 QEMLGLKAKPENTEAT
-339 VIEQSVSTEST
+339 EQSLIGETT
-350 KNIKTKTIDISNNKT
+350 KNIKTKSIEISGSRA
-365 QQLDSS
+365 QVDSS
-371 SVKEQINIKTNE
+371 SIKEQINVKTNE
-383 IKDIVKNLMDT
+383 IKDIVKNLIDT

-408 TLKNNMNN
+408 TLKNNINN

-484 SNMEINIKTMKEW
+484 SNMEINIKIIKQW
-497 VNLLNKGKNKLIE
+497 VKLLDKGKNKLIE

-535 RKFFNDNNLNA
+535 REFFNDNNLNA
-546 IDIKA
+546 IDIRA

>member
-31 AARLVGEGSSSE
+31 AAKVVGEGVSPE

-54 FKASIEDLKGNLP
+54 FKASIEDLKGKLP
-67 DGLLKFKVLGFEN
+67 DGLLKFKVLGFEE
-80 GKLVLKFLEG
+80 GKLILKFLEG
-90 NIVDDKQTEQNSIE
+90 NLVEGQQKEQNPIE
-104 DLLLK
+104 ELLLK
-109 ENIKLSKEDYSLL
+109 ENIKLNKEDYVLL

-145 FMEKLKS
+145 FMGKLKN
-152 NPEEGDMFIEN
+152 NPQEGDSFIQN
-163 YIKGKGI
+163 YIKGKGM
-170 DLQSPK
+170 DLQSAK
-176 GQDIS
+176 GQEI
-181 NILKG
+181 NNVLKG
-186 LFNELK
+186 LFNELQ
-192 TLTEEDLFVLLESN
+192 TLTEEDLFILLEN
-206 IDLTEENVKAF
+206 NVELTEENVKAF
-217 KEVFKESNIYNKIN
+217 KEVFKESSVYNKVN
-231 NMDKELNK
+231 NIDKELNK
-239 SSVNNKGIMT
+239 SSIDNKQIIT
-249 DKNIPDGDTLV
+249 EKNTSDGDTLV
-260 NENIQSK
+260 KENLQS
-267 TIENEASIK
+267 TEMESAINNK
-276 SENIAK
+276 SENVVK
-282 SELISTFKTLMAT
+282 NELISTFKTLMAT
-295 GKEENINLVKDL
+295 GKEENISIVRDL
-307 ILSEKDTNGI
+307 ILEEKDINGI
-317 LKNFNKEE
+317 LKNFTKEE
-325 QEMLGLKGKTETTE
+325 QEMLGLKPKTEDTE
-339 VIEQSVSTEST
+339 ATEQSLTAETT
-350 KNIKTKTIDISNNKT
+350 KNIKTKPIEVLANKG
-365 QQLDSS
+365 QVDSS
-371 SVKEQINIKTNE
+371 SIKEQINSKTNE
-383 IKDIVKNLMDT
+383 IKDIVKNLIDT

-408 TLKNNMNN
+408 TLKNNINN

-464 ATSIATANMD
+464 ATSISTANMD

-484 SNMEINIKTMKEW
+484 SNMEINIKTIKEW
-497 VNLLNKGKNKLIE
+497 VNLLDKGKNKLIE

-535 RKFFNDNNLNA
+535 REFFNDNNLNA

>member
-1 MPSISNINNVYSNNT
+1 MPDILNINNMYNTNT
-16 KKISSKISF
+16 KKISSKLSF
-25 EIDQIF
+25 DVDQIF
-31 AARLVGEGSSSE
+31 AARVIGEGESPE
-43 EVILKLMDGWQ
+43 EVILKLIDGWQ

-67 DGLLKFKVLGFEN
+67 NGLLNFKVLGFEE

-90 NIVDDKQTEQNSIE
+90 SLVKEQEKEQNSIE

-109 ENIKLSKEDYSLL
+109 ENIKLSKEDYALL

-145 FMEKLKS
+145 FMDKLKN
-152 NPEEGDMFIEN
+152 NPQEADTFIQN

-170 DLQSPK
+170 DLQSAK
-176 GQDIS
+176 GQEIS
-181 NILKG
+181 NVLKG
-186 LFNELK
+186 LFNELQ
-192 TLTEEDLFVLLESN
+192 TLTEEDLFILLESN
-206 IDLTEENVKAF
+206 IELTEENVKAF
-217 KEVFKESNIYNKIN
+217 KEVFKESSIYNKVN
-231 NMDKELNK
+231 NIDKELNK
-239 SSVNNKGIMT
+239 SNIDNKQILN
-249 DKNIPDGDTLV
+249 DKNISDGDTLV
-260 NENIQSK
+260 KENLQSK
-267 TIENEASIK
+267 TIENGASNEG
-276 SENIAK
+276 ENVVK
-282 SELISTFKTLMAT
+282 NELISTFKTLMAT
-295 GKEENINLVKDL
+295 GKEENISLVRDL
-307 ILSEKDTNGI
+307 ILGEKDISGI
-317 LKNFNKEE
+317 LKNFTKEE
-325 QEMLGLKGKTETTE
+325 QEMLGLKAKPENTEAT
-339 VIEQSVSTEST
+339 EQSLTGETT
-350 KNIKTKTIDISNNKT
+350 KNIKTKLIDISGSKA
-365 QQLDSS
+365 QLDPSS
-371 SVKEQINIKTNE
+371 IKEQINAKTNE

-408 TLKNNMNN
+408 TLKNNINN

-484 SNMEINIKTMKEW
+484 SNMEINIKTIKQW
-497 VNLLNKGKNKLIE
+497 VNLLDKGKNKLIE

-535 RKFFNDNNLNA
+535 REFFNDNNLNA

>member
-1 MPSISNINNVYSNNT
+1 MPDILNINNVYNTNT
-16 KKISSKISF
+16 KKISSKLSF
-25 EIDQIF
+25 DVDQIF
-31 AARLVGEGSSSE
+31 AARVIGEGESPE
-43 EVILKLMDGWQ
+43 EVILKLIDGWQ

-67 DGLLKFKVLGFEN
+67 NGLLNFKVLGFEE
-80 GKLVLKFLEG
+80 GKLVLKFLESSL
-90 NIVDDKQTEQNSIE
+90 VKEQEKEQNSIE

-109 ENIKLSKEDYSLL
+109 ENIKLNKEDYALL

-139 VVNLSN
+139 VINLSN

-152 NPEEGDMFIEN
+152 NPQEGDTFIQN

-170 DLQSPK
+170 DLQSAK
-176 GQDIS
+176 GQEIS
-181 NILKG
+181 NVLKG
-186 LFNELK
+186 LFNELQ
-192 TLTEEDLFVLLESN
+192 TLTEEDLFILLESN
-206 IDLTEENVKAF
+206 IELTEENVKAF
-217 KEVFKESNIYNKIN
+217 KEVFKESSIYNKVN
-231 NMDKELNK
+231 NIDKELNK
-239 SSVNNKGIMT
+239 SNIDNKQIIT
-249 DKNIPDGDTLV
+249 DKNISDGDTLV
-260 NENIQSK
+260 KENLQSK
-267 TIENEASIK
+267 TIENGASNK
-276 SENIAK
+276 SQNVVK
-282 SELISTFKTLMAT
+282 NELISTFKTLMAT
-295 GKEENINLVKDL
+295 GKEENISLVRDL
-307 ILSEKDTNGI
+307 ILEEKDLNGI
-317 LKNFNKEE
+317 LKNFTKEE
-325 QEMLGLKGKTETTE
+325 QEMLGLKAKPENTEAT
-339 VIEQSVSTEST
+339 EQSLTGETT
-350 KNIKTKTIDISNNKT
+350 KNIKAKSIEISGSRA
-365 QQLDSS
+365 QVDSS
-371 SVKEQINIKTNE
+371 SIKEQINVKTNE
-383 IKDIVKNLMDT
+383 IKDIVKNLIDT

-408 TLKNNMNN
+408 TLKNNINN

-484 SNMEINIKTMKEW
+484 SNMEINIKTIKQW
-497 VNLLNKGKNKLIE
+497 VKLLDKGKNKLIE

-535 RKFFNDNNLNA
+535 REFFNDNNLNA